1 MRSRCDAR
9 EQRTSHTPHHHR
21 LPLFSHLPLT
31 PSLLAQLLEVFWSY
45 EDNCDYYGD
54 KLSYLHCLCGDAWM
68 ALGQP
73 GRAIHQFAKL
83 HSPLAPGA
91 GPSRLI
97 LDAQLECVC
106 AMLARQYPPSQ
117 IVLATQQDNGL
128 GSASGFSAACL
139 TASRDDGLLTGGWTL
154 LARVLSEVS
163 DAADSPLLLP
173 FLPSLSHTL
182 PPSPPFPPSGE

>member
-1 MRSRCDAR
+1 MQ

-45 EDNCDYYGD
+45 EDNCDCYGD

-154 LARVLSEVS
+154 LATVLSEVR

-173 FLPSLSHTL
+173 FLPSLTHTS
-182 PPSPPFPPSGE
+182 PSPPFPPSGE